1 MSNLERLWSIFAPE
15 LGEIGAAAL
24 LGNIQAESAF
34 NPENLQNSYE
44 KKLGFTDRTYTD
56 AVNAGTYSRQQFA
69 HDSAGYGLCQWTHWS
84 RKQNMYDFISGSGQ
98 SIGSL
103 EAQAAYALSELKGYR
118 LYDRIKAC
126 STITDATRIIL
137 KEYEKPADQ
146 SENNVTRRA
155 GYAQNIYLQFHKQN
169 AAPLTT
175 PAIVSKLLEIAEELK
190 ELARRMEV

>member
-56 AVNAGTYSRQQFA
+56 AVNKGTYTRQQFA

-103 EAQAAYALSELKGYR
+103 EAQAAWALSELKGYR

-126 STITDATRIIL
+126 RAITDATRIIL

-155 GYAQNIYLQFHKQN
+155 AYAQNIYLQFHKEQSLN
-169 AAPLTT
+169 T
-175 PAIVSKLLEIAEELK
+175 PQVVSKLLEIAEELK
-190 ELARRMEV
+190 EIARKMED